1 MKHMAV
7 VNKINQNGFVTELVR
22 EGTDLV
28 LDITGVVVGDRNSVD
43 TLTNNTTLNDISGKV
58 YLINATST
66 NVIIN
71 LPNTVSIDGFK
82 LTIKKIDKTNN
93 EIKLQPASLQQ
104 IDGDNFK
111 TITQPYV
118 SVAIISKDGDWW
130 II

>member
-1 MKHMAV
+1 MSI
-7 VNKINQNGFVTELVR
+7 KINQKGFVTELTA

-43 TLTNNTTLNDISGKV
+43 TLNNDTAIGETSGKV
-58 YLINATST
+58 YLINAALG
-66 NVIIN
+66 NVTIN
-71 LPNTVSIDGFK
+71 LPNTVAIDGFK
-82 LTIKKIDKTNN
+82 ITVKKIDKTNN

-104 IDGDNFK
+104 IDGDNTK

-118 SVAIISKDGDWW
+118 SVTLVSKDGDWW